1 MNLDWSKIVVGILLS
16 FVVFVMTLGI
26 RMALSP
32 QPLYDTDYYERGENY
47 AAQMQEEISGK
58 NIILDLNSE
67 SHKLG
72 IIFRKKGYVKSARLI
87 CLSDKS
93 RDREIEIN
101 DTTLR
106 PSVWISIG
114 DLHPGL
120 WIIEVYGQSN
130 NKSFYK
136 KQKYTL

>member
-1 MNLDWSKIVVGILLS
+1 MNLDWSKIVVGILVS

-58 NIILDLNSE
+58 NIVLDLDSE

-72 IIFRKKGYVKSARLI
+72 VIFRKKGYVKSARLI

-93 RDREIEIN
+93 QDRDIEIN

-106 PSVWISIG
+106 PSVSLFLG
-114 DLHPGL
+114 NLNPGL
-120 WIIEVYGQSN
+120 WIIEVHGQSN

-136 KQKYTL
+136 KQEFIL